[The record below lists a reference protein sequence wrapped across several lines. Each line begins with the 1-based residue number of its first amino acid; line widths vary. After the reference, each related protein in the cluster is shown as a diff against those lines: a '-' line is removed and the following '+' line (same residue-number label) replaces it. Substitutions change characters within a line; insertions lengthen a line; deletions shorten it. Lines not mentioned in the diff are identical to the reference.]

1 MAVPASYPLEI
12 ASSIINFGAWRSWQ
26 RGCFG
31 SIRSQ
36 IRFLPPRP
44 HKSETGRCRSFSR
57 GNRTQ
62 ELGVAGTR
70 NRTPLEHWPRGPRQ
84 RHAKPWP
91 RKRPVRSNRTCSAG
105 FFITYSDPLTQRP
118 ECLPVQ
124 EEAKGS
130 TPLRIATHHAEIAQ
144 TVSASVADSIS
155 ALGTIITSVR
165 LAPHPPISSTHF
177 PPALAQRIRALA
189 YEAGGCTFESCARGQ
204 TPGVRAAW
212 VTALDCKS
220 GVLDIR
226 GSKPWRSTIVTCGPG
241 RAVRL
246 RPSTVF
252 IFFSSVAQ
260 LVDAPHC

>member
-84 RHAKPWP
+84 RLAKPWS
-91 RKRPVRSNRTCSAG
+91 RKRLVRSNRTCSAG

-155 ALGTIITSVR
+155 ALGTTITGR
-165 LAPHPPISSTHF
+165 LAERSIAPGLNPGIEAPLDREFEPRVSRSATLPFRHHRCGGSY
-177 PPALAQRIRALA
+177 LA
-189 YEAGGCTFESCARGQ
+189 AGR
-204 TPGVRAAW
+204 
-212 VTALDCKS
+212 
-220 GVLDIR
+220 
-226 GSKPWRSTIVTCGPG
+226 SKP
-241 RAVRL
+241 
-246 RPSTVF
+246 
-252 IFFSSVAQ
+252 
-260 LVDAPHC
+260 